1 MCKTHKKKLN
11 YLIIKLYF
19 SRLLPLKLLYCANFK
34 LCVIT
39 HCFHSGQEEEMMR
52 VLVDWGPLAV
62 TVDAVSWQDYL
73 GGIIQYHCS
82 SGKANHAVL
91 ITGFDR
97 TGMFTSTELLSFVF
111 SSLQLAS
118 CEAGY

>member
-1 MCKTHKKKLN
+1 MLTLN
-11 YLIIKLYF
+11 
-19 SRLLPLKLLYCANFK
+19 S
-34 LCVIT
+34 VIT
-39 HCFHSGQEEEMMR
+39 HFFHSGQEEEMMR

-91 ITGFDR
+91 ITGFDT
-97 TGMFTSTELLSFVF
+97 TGMFPSTELLSFVF
-111 SSLQLAS
+111 SYLQLAS